1 MAGFRNIV
9 QIVQGGGGGDGST
22 VEREAL
28 RYDRPEVVPQ
38 QINQNQIALRANE
51 SFPALTEDVIAAI
64 LAQAPED
71 NPIPVETIQTTVRP
85 MIFEAVPSQADMQQ
99 VALRANEVLPT
110 IVDQAA
116 LIAIP
121 TGENTPT
128 PDEVVRITAGVNAM
142 ETLPAL
148 TENIQAAIIEQ
159 DNFLADLATSEPINV
174 TLNGYANQNV
184 ATTTWTNPANA
195 LGNTTGTAS
204 TLTATASGL
213 AGTTNNTATGAI
225 TLGFRDVNL
234 GDMTIT
240 SVVLSVENQ
249 GATAGVAIAQPT
261 TNVQWQYSLNN
272 GGSFTTFYTMTTPA
286 TAKGIRT
293 VDITA
298 IVGQDQSLLSALQ
311 IRATGT
317 ITSGTGLGAANTVSF
332 FRAWMTVLANR
343 TY

>member
-9 QIVQGGGGGDGST
+9 QIVQGGGGDGST
-22 VEREAL
+22 VERESL
-28 RYDRPEVVPQ
+28 RYDRPEVVPPQ
-38 QINQNQIALRANE
+38 TNDNQVALRSNE
-51 SFPALTEDVIAAI
+51 LVPEQTEEVIAAI

-71 NPIPVETIQTTVRP
+71 NPIPVETIQTTVSP
-85 MIFEAVPSQADMQQ
+85 IIFEAVPVQSDMQQ
-99 VALRANEVLPT
+99 VALRANEDVPT

-121 TGENTPT
+121 TGEDVPEQE
-128 PDEVVRITAGVNAM
+128 EVVRITAGVNAM

-159 DNFLADLATSEPINV
+159 DNFLAELATTEPLNV
-174 TLNGYANQNV
+174 TLNGYANQNI
-184 ATTTWTNPANA
+184 ATNTWANPANA

-204 TLTATASGL
+204 NLTATASGL
-213 AGTTNNTATGAI
+213 AGTTNNTSTGAI

-240 SVVLSVENQ
+240 SVILSVENQ

-293 VDITA
+293 LDITG

-317 ITSGTGLGAANTVSF
+317 ITSGTGLGAGNTVSF